1 MMDFSS
7 TLTPIIA
14 MQHRTVLEYKHY
26 RYLKMAALVVVASIV
41 AYLYQDAPVGKYGGT
56 PVGYALGT
64 VAAAFIVWLMWFGVR
79 KRQYSASLTSTQGWL
94 SAHVYFGAA
103 LIIVSSLHAGFQFGW
118 NVHTLAYALLLIVVG
133 SGFFGV
139 YAYLRFPSQLT
150 ENLGQDT
157 RESLAL
163 KVTDI
168 DRDLQKFA
176 LLMPDNLAKS
186 IDDSV
191 HHTVIGGGVYNQLRR
206 AHPRCA
212 TLRTVKLIES
222 VTKDLALQGE
232 QAQTLHKIYD
242 SILRKQKIVARIR
255 RDIRLKAIMQIWLF
269 FHVPLSFGL
278 VAALVAHI
286 IAVFFYW

>member
-1 MMDFSS
+1 
-7 TLTPIIA
+7 
-14 MQHRTVLEYKHY
+14 
-26 RYLKMAALVVVASIV
+26 
-41 AYLYQDAPVGKYGGT
+41 
-56 PVGYALGT
+56 
-64 VAAAFIVWLMWFGVR
+64 
-79 KRQYSASLTSTQGWL
+79 
-94 SAHVYFGAA
+94 
-103 LIIVSSLHAGFQFGW
+103 
-118 NVHTLAYALLLIVVG
+118 
-133 SGFFGV
+133 
-139 YAYLRFPSQLT
+139 
-150 ENLGQDT
+150 
-157 RESLAL
+157 
-163 KVTDI
+163 
-168 DRDLQKFA
+168 
-176 LLMPDNLAKS
+176 MPDNLAKS